1 MSSLLSWQVADSQA
15 REARRIDAAL
25 DAHPFARLVALQ
37 FRRQPS
43 TIVKTTTGPTLPSAT
58 GTAHASPCR

>member
-1 MSSLLSWQVADSQA
+1 MSSLINWHVADARA

-37 FRRQPS
+37 FRAPRS
-43 TIVKTTTGPTLPSAT
+43 TPAKTAPAAPVRPVT
-58 GTAHASPCR
+58 GTAPAAPCR